1 MIHSRPDG
9 GTKFIGDIQPKWMFC
24 GRHENLRQID
34 CQRGKEWTNVHF
46 GCEHA

>member
-1 MIHSRPDG
+1 MIHSRPNG